1 MEGEIIQLFQ
11 TRPYSCQPNLHRLKM
26 CTNRTLAQPSELS
39 RVGPERATPSQ
50 TELSQAWPGRA
61 GLNKA
66 EPSRAMPSPSKTG
79 PNRAELGGAGPRRAA
94 SIPAGRGPPL
104 EKMIYFP
111 PRGFIAKT
119 RFEQAG
125 TSGIPPYIIVQNR
138 PADTQQKHNLIFP
151 GSLTRA

>member
-1 MEGEIIQLFQ
+1 MEGEIIQLYQ
-11 TRPYSCQPNLHRLKM
+11 TLPYSCQPNLHRLKM

-111 PRGFIAKT
+111 PSGFIAKT
-119 RFEQAG
+119 RFQQAG
-125 TSGIPPYIIVQNR
+125 TSGIPP
-138 PADTQQKHNLIFP
+138 HM
-151 GSLTRA
+151 SLGHMFVLPRLCNVLQLFCFVM